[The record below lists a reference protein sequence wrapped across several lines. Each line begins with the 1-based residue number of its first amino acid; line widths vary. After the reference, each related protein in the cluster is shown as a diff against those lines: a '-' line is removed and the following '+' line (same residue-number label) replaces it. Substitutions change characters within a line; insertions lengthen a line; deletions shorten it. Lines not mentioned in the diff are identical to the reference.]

1 MLARTPTGRSLG
13 WNTDSIHILRRPSS
27 RPQRTRQVS
36 LCTSAARELLVTLRL
51 RLRAI
56 AASNGCPASRL
67 RYYTLNWEAFFVVLV
82 TTVYGVVALQKI
94 TSSKAH
100 VASEAFE
107 GLHVGVSQDMPF
119 QMFVSGEGLSTIGT
133 ENHPE
138 SRGFY
143 VLRSKKEK

>member
-27 RPQRTRQVS
+27 RPQRTLQVP

-56 AASNGCPASRL
+56 AASIGCPASRL

-94 TSSKAH
+94 TTDCQPRWLSPGDLEEPSRATHRRAKLMWQVKH
-100 VASEAFE
+100 LKGFT
-107 GLHVGVSQDMPF
+107 LVSD
-119 QMFVSGEGLSTIGT
+119 
-133 ENHPE
+133 H
-138 SRGFY
+138 
-143 VLRSKKEK
+143 

>member
-27 RPQRTRQVS
+27 RPQRTLQVP

-82 TTVYGVVALQKI
+82 AAVYGVMSLQKI
-94 TSSKAH
+94 SGKIVSVSFGTEIMTKQEEEGAHAGWDLPSSKAH
-100 VASEAFE
+100 MTCKALEW
-107 GLHVGVSQDMPF
+107 LDIGVC
-119 QMFVSGEGLSTIGT
+119 LAL
-133 ENHPE
+133 N
-138 SRGFY
+138 R
-143 VLRSKKEK
+143 

>member
-27 RPQRTRQVS
+27 RPQRTLQVP

-94 TSSKAH
+94 TTDCQPRWLLPGNLEEPSRATHRRAKLMWQVKH
-100 VASEAFE
+100 LKGFT
-107 GLHVGVSQDMPF
+107 LVSD
-119 QMFVSGEGLSTIGT
+119 
-133 ENHPE
+133 H
-138 SRGFY
+138 
-143 VLRSKKEK
+143 